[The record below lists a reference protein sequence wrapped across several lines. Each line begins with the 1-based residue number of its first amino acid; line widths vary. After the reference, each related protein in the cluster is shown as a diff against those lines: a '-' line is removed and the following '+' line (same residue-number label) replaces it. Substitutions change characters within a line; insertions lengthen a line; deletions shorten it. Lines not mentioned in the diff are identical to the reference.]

1 MGQIFTLDA
10 IMSIIEIKSSHDMK
24 MYPQQNYRMKKC
36 NVKCQTYNPD
46 KIFYDPEYMMD
57 YILNVELIEEP
68 VIAKYVEDMHGIF
81 LDVV

>member
-1 MGQIFTLDA
+1 
-10 IMSIIEIKSSHDMK
+10 
-24 MYPQQNYRMKKC
+24 
-36 NVKCQTYNPD
+36 
-46 KIFYDPEYMMD
+46 MMD